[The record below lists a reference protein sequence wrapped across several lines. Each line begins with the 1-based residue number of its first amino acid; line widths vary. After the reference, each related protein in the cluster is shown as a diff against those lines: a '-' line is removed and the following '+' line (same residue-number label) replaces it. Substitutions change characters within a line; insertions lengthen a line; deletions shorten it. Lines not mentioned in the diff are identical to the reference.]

1 MQIYRNNDINTKL
14 YIEKMTDFFQR
25 LDKFMEY
32 RELNDNKITVET
44 GMSNGLI
51 GKARKRG
58 SLSQE
63 NISLILSTYREL
75 DANWLFIGEGEMI
88 KSGIN
93 DKHAENSPDV
103 KIVDN
108 SFLLDRYEK
117 MVIENHELKKE
128 IDQLKNK
135 QRMSDDKLPYKE
147 NSIELKAAEPKI

>member
-1 MQIYRNNDINTKL
+1 
-14 YIEKMTDFFQR
+14 
-25 LDKFMEY
+25 MEY

-93 DKHAENSPDV
+93 AKHVEKSPDV

-147 NSIELKAAEPKI
+147 NSIELKVAEPKK

>member
-1 MQIYRNNDINTKL
+1 MQIYRNNDINAKL

-93 DKHAENSPDV
+93 AKHVENSPDV

-128 IDQLKNK
+128 IEQLKNK

-147 NSIELKAAEPKI
+147 NSIELKVAEPKI

>member
-1 MQIYRNNDINTKL
+1 MQIYRNNDINAKL

-63 NISLILSTYREL
+63 NISLILFTYREL

-93 DKHAENSPDV
+93 NKHAENSPDV
-103 KIVDN
+103 KIV
-108 SFLLDRYEK
+108 E
-117 MVIENHELKKE
+117 
-128 IDQLKNK
+128 
-135 QRMSDDKLPYKE
+135 
-147 NSIELKAAEPKI
+147 